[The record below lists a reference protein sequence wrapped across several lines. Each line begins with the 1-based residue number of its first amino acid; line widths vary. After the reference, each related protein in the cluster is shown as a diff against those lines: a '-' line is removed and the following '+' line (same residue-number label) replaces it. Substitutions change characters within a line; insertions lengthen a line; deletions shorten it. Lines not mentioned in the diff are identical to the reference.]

1 LLGPALDAFGLLMDP
16 IRLLALFG
24 GMMSGLVIGMLP
36 GLGGVAAVSIL
47 LPFVYALDAY
57 AGLAMLLGAV
67 SVVYTSDTITSVL
80 VGTPGSPASAP
91 TSIEGYALAKE
102 GRAAEAMGV
111 AFIASAIGGIA
122 GVILLTLAIP
132 VARPLVLLF
141 GTAELFMLALV
152 GLYYASSLVSGSK
165 IKGLASGALGLALGT
180 IGPAANAA
188 EFRFTFGQAYLLDGL
203 SLVVLAL
210 GMFGI
215 AEVVSMLARGGGIAR
230 EPVKL
235 VGWGDGVRDALQHRW
250 LILRGSLIGV
260 VGGMIPA
267 VGATASTWIAY
278 GHAARSAKD
287 RSRFG
292 HGDVRGIAAA
302 EGANNATVVADLVPT
317 MLFSVPGGP
326 AAAIFMGALYIY
338 GYYPGPRFVTDHADV
353 MFVIIWSCAIAS
365 VGGAVIC
372 FLLTPWIA
380 RLTAIRFA
388 IVAAPLLLVMLLGS
402 YQATQHI
409 GDLFILIVLGFLG
422 WLMKSG
428 GWPRAPALVG
438 FVLAKPMEQ
447 NFWLAVQLHEWSWLA
462 RPAVLVISMLILVP
476 LGIQL
481 FRWLRT
487 TYRARTSG
495 TPAADDNRVQLPQ
508 EQAGST
514 TISLALSIVLV
525 LVFGYALV
533 LAIGFLPDARLL
545 PLLAII
551 PGLALACLALVHDA
565 LPLWRGA
572 ATLAIGED
580 ASGELIQFG
589 LLVLLVVG
597 IWIVGFFPALAV
609 YLVGILVTMARMRP
623 VNATVYSAVLL
634 AGAYAMA
641 DLMLMHLPAGLLF
654 K

>member
-1 LLGPALDAFGLLMDP
+1 
-16 IRLLALFG
+16 
-24 GMMSGLVIGMLP
+24 
-36 GLGGVAAVSIL
+36 
-47 LPFVYALDAY
+47 
-57 AGLAMLLGAV
+57 
-67 SVVYTSDTITSVL
+67 
-80 VGTPGSPASAP
+80 
-91 TSIEGYALAKE
+91 
-102 GRAAEAMGV
+102 
-111 AFIASAIGGIA
+111 
-122 GVILLTLAIP
+122 
-132 VARPLVLLF
+132 
-141 GTAELFMLALV
+141 
-152 GLYYASSLVSGSK
+152 
-165 IKGLASGALGLALGT
+165 
-180 IGPAANAA
+180 
-188 EFRFTFGQAYLLDGL
+188 
-203 SLVVLAL
+203 
-210 GMFGI
+210 
-215 AEVVSMLARGGGIAR
+215 
-230 EPVKL
+230 
-235 VGWGDGVRDALQHRW
+235 
-250 LILRGSLIGV
+250 
-260 VGGMIPA
+260 
-267 VGATASTWIAY
+267 
-278 GHAARSAKD
+278 
-287 RSRFG
+287 
-292 HGDVRGIAAA
+292 
-302 EGANNATVVADLVPT
+302 VVADLVPT

-326 AAAIFMGALYIY
+326 AAAIFLGALYIY
-338 GYYPGPRFVTDHADV
+338 GFYPGPRFVVDHADV